1 MIKNKEIVEPR
12 TICAALT
19 YALKKNIRN

>member
-1 MIKNKEIVEPR
+1 MIKNGEIVEPR

-19 YALKKNIRN
+19 YAFKKNIIN